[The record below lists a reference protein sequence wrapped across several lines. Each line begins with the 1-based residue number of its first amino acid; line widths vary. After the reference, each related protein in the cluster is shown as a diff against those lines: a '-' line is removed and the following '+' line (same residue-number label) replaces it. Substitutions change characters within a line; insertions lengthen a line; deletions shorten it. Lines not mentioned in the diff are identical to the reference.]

1 VNVRTDLGASDLF
14 LISEDLLFKRLFEFN
29 VMRLCCATS
38 IAELLWTRISGLAV
52 RANPFEFYVAKAF
65 LGH

>member
-1 VNVRTDLGASDLF
+1 VNVRTDLGASDLL

-29 VMRLCCATS
+29 VMRLCRATS
-38 IAELLWTRISGLAV
+38 IAELLWTWISGLAV
-52 RANPFEFYVAKAF
+52 GADPFEFYVAKAF